1 MKKFFKKTV
10 AIILST
16 ALVLTA
22 NIPAFAMENNSDV
35 YQNTKTYNTVEE
47 IAELYNT
54 NPQAKTFLDNIQNSN
69 SDSELIGVK
78 VQDVFV
84 AETYDENG
92 TVLDSRLLT
101 NSEVKNLENGVSPA
115 ISWIDGSGQDYYKLS
130 ITLAAY
136 DDGNYYRLYGGSS
149 WSGYASSGNGEQ
161 NPSSNDDFIAVSWGG
176 DLPCVS
182 KTAYGVYSDNSSI
195 NLPRCLSNPTQG
207 YIWQFAELS
216 NGKYA
221 KDVQANVTL
230 EKSSNT
236 TAETGA
242 ILTYIHTYGD
252 TEITI
257 SGFTILNNIPV
268 PMVTLSQN
276 SDAWKTEVSVA
287 GLLYEK

>member
-1 MKKFFKKTV
+1 M
-10 AIILST
+10 
-16 ALVLTA
+16 
-22 NIPAFAMENNSDV
+22 
-35 YQNTKTYNTVEE
+35 
-47 IAELYNT
+47 
-54 NPQAKTFLDNIQNSN
+54 
-69 SDSELIGVK
+69 
-78 VQDVFV
+78 
-84 AETYDENG
+84 
-92 TVLDSRLLT
+92 
-101 NSEVKNLENGVSPA
+101 
-115 ISWIDGSGQDYYKLS
+115 
-130 ITLAAY
+130 
-136 DDGNYYRLYGGSS
+136 
-149 WSGYASSGNGEQ
+149 
-161 NPSSNDDFIAVSWGG
+161 
-176 DLPCVS
+176 
-182 KTAYGVYSDNSSI
+182 
-195 NLPRCLSNPTQG
+195 SNPTQG